1 MNKVD
6 KVYVVTAGEY
16 SDYHIETI
24 YINREDAERYVC
36 LHQVGGMEEMR
47 IEEYPICNG
56 KELAHVKI
64 NRGVSFYMRDSIGI
78 TSYETIYSGRPVR
91 TNVEYYSNFNEKI
104 YRGTVS
110 LPDRFSIDNHEA
122 IKKLIYDAVAK
133 FKAEELEEC
142 D

>member
-1 MNKVD
+1 MLD

-24 YINREDAERYVC
+24 CINQEDAERYVC
-36 LHQVGGMEEMR
+36 LHQGADLEEMH

-56 KELAHVKI
+56 KELTHVKI

-78 TSYETIYSGRPVR
+78 TSHKILYGSRPIR
-91 TNVEYYSNFNEKI
+91 TNVKSYSNFDEKI
-104 YRGTVS
+104 YHGTVS
-110 LPDRFSIDNHEA
+110 LPDRFSIDNHET
-122 IKKLIYDAVAK
+122 IKKLIYDVVAK
-133 FKAEELEEC
+133 FKAEELEEY

>member
-1 MNKVD
+1 MLD

-24 YINREDAERYVC
+24 CINQEDAERYVC
-36 LHQVGGMEEMR
+36 LHQGADLEEMR

-56 KELAHVKI
+56 KELEHVKI
-64 NRGVSFYMRDSIGI
+64 NRGVSFRMCDGIGI
-78 TSYETIYSGRPVR
+78 TSREIIYGSRPVR
-91 TNVEYYSNFNEKI
+91 TNVKSYSNHVGRI
-104 YRGTVS
+104 YHGTVS
-110 LPDRFSIDNHEA
+110 LPDRFSIDDHEA

-133 FKAEELEEC
+133 FKAEKLEEY

>member
-24 YINREDAERYVC
+24 CINREDAERYVC
-36 LHQVGGMEEMR
+36 LYQGADLEEMH

-64 NRGVSFYMRDSIGI
+64 NRGVRFSMHDSIGI
-78 TSYETIYSGRPVR
+78 TSREIVYSSRPVR
-91 TNVEYYSNFNEKI
+91 TNVKSYSNFDEKI
-104 YRGTVS
+104 YHGTVS

-133 FKAEELEEC
+133 FKAEELEEY

>member
-1 MNKVD
+1 MNNVD

-24 YINREDAERYVC
+24 CINREDAERYVC
-36 LHQVGGMEEMR
+36 LHQGADLEEMR

-64 NRGVSFYMRDSIGI
+64 NRGVRFSMRDSIGV
-78 TSYETIYSGRPVR
+78 TSREIIYSSRLVR
-91 TNVEYYSNFNEKI
+91 TNIKSYSNFDEKI
-104 YRGTVS
+104 YHGTVS

-133 FKAEELEEC
+133 FKAEKLEEY

>member
-24 YINREDAERYVC
+24 CINREDAERYVC
-36 LHQVGGMEEMR
+36 LHQGADLEEMR

-64 NRGVSFYMRDSIGI
+64 NRGVRFSMRDSIGI
-78 TSYETIYSGRPVR
+78 TSREIVYSSRPVR
-91 TNVEYYSNFNEKI
+91 TNVKSYSNFDEKI
-104 YRGTVS
+104 YHRTVS

-133 FKAEELEEC
+133 FKAEELEEY

>member
-6 KVYVVTAGEY
+6 TVYVVTAGEY

-24 YINREDAERYVC
+24 CINQEDAERYVC
-36 LHQVGGMEEMR
+36 LHQGTDLEEMR

-64 NRGVSFYMRDSIGI
+64 NRGVRFRMHDSIGI
-78 TSYETIYSGRPVR
+78 TSREIIYSSCMVR
-91 TNVEYYSNFNEKI
+91 TNVKSYSNFNEKI
-104 YRGTVS
+104 YHGTVS

-122 IKKLIYDAVAK
+122 IKKLIYDAIAK
-133 FKAEELEEC
+133 FKAEELEEY

>member
-24 YINREDAERYVC
+24 CINREDAERYVC
-36 LHQVGGMEEMR
+36 LHQGADLEEMR
-47 IEEYPICNG
+47 IEEYSICNG
-56 KELAHVKI
+56 KELSHVKI
-64 NRGVSFYMRDSIGI
+64 NRGVRFSMRDSIGI
-78 TSYETIYSGRPVR
+78 TSREIVYSSRPVR
-91 TNVEYYSNFNEKI
+91 TNVKSYSNFDEKI
-104 YRGTVS
+104 YHGTVS

-133 FKAEELEEC
+133 FKAEELEEY